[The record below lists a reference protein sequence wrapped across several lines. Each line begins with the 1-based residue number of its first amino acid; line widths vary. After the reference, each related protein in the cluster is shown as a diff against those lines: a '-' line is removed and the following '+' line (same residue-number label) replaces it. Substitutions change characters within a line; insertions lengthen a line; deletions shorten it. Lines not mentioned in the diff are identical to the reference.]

1 MKKIVFFL
9 TIIVCFSCTKDISFD
24 VDCSAVSCLAPSI
37 TLEFLSKTTRE
48 DLFLNGTYTT
58 SDLKIVNQINNE
70 VVNYTIFPTD
80 ESIIIYISNAVTKT
94 ELKDYKIYIPNAFEF
109 RFKFEAELTDKNMCC
124 PDTKI
129 NDLVVENTTYEVDN
143 VFGTYKILL

>member
-9 TIIVCFSCTKDISFD
+9 IVIVCFSCSRDISLD
-24 VDCSAVSCLAPSI
+24 IDCSAVSCASPAI
-37 TLEFLSKTTRE
+37 TLEILSKTTRE

-94 ELKDYKIYIPNAFEF
+94 ELKDYKIYIVNAFEF
-109 RFKFEAELTDKNMCC
+109 RFKFEAELIDKNSCC
-124 PDTKI
+124 PGTKI
-129 NDLVVENTTYEVDN
+129 NDLVIENATYEVDN